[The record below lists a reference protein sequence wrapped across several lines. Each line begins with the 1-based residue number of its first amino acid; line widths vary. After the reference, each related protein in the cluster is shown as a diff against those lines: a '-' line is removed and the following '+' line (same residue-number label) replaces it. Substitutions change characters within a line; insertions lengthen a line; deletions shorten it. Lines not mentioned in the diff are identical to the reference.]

1 MTYSEKTIQSRRS
14 SWKQISTQY
23 CSDEPTRFELKPF
36 LRHRYSYITQFRTQ
50 SHYQVVY
57 EKNGTIG
64 GSSLGSFS
72 KASFVSKDEK
82 EDVDINDPDF
92 WQKAVG
98 LTKDASV
105 VVI

>member
-1 MTYSEKTIQSRRS
+1 M
-14 SWKQISTQY
+14 
-23 CSDEPTRFELKPF
+23 
-36 LRHRYSYITQFRTQ
+36 
-50 SHYQVVY
+50 
-57 EKNGTIG
+57 G

-98 LTKDASV
+98 LTKDVSV
-105 VVI
+105 IATNHSEYTA